1 MMGKKF
7 KSSKIKKFIKQ
18 ALCVVLAV
26 ALIEGDIP
34 LFNNLTARQL
44 IHAPKKVKA
53 ESYVKYNVGNY
64 TKMTAGT
71 THYRIDSWDDF
82 VWYSQAYYEASQGSY
97 GAGVTHANDTVEL
110 VIQSNEQNSSI
121 ELTNRFEPIGNDD
134 SVFAGK
140 LLFDV
145 NSQDMFN
152 IDAPFFGT
160 VSETAK
166 IAFISDENSPKT
178 ITITRTA
185 NKPGD
190 PLLAYKVVS
199 DGDPNTHADWRF
211 LFEAFANDRDVTYGG
226 VIGLIDD
233 GANVELTVANNAL
246 VGTEVIS
253 DAAGASGDPRQK
265 DVGALCG
272 VMGAGATLVA
282 YYSGSNTDYPV
293 TSEHGNAG
301 GLIGMMDTG
310 STLELHAAANLQGQ
324 DVLVYAQ
331 DGYAGGLVGKNLGGT
346 VNIVLGAATRS
357 AAAPSGGEG
366 EGSGGKRGAP
376 SVTETSEEGDEKK
389 SEEDGEKGAEDGEES
404 EEGAEKKSAEDG
416 EKSEEGDEKKD
427 AEDGEKPEEG
437 AEKKSA
443 EDGEKSEEGDEK
455 KSAEDGEKSEEGD
468 EKKSAEDSEKS
479 EEGAE
484 KSSEGTENTTAGND
498 DASAAPVQGSEN
510 SEGDASDAGNDTTTA
525 PVQGG
530 EDVTNVGGEA
540 ASNDNDGASEPAQGG
555 EEEANAGGENVGA
568 EEADNGTD
576 ELAAPAQGGEEASN
590 AAVADDASAAVA
602 PQSTENTEAGNAT
615 NDVTTAPAQG
625 GEDASAAAG
634 DDETTAPAQNDTT
647 AGDTTS
653 EDQASTDDVVTVPA
667 PTKKLAEGSE
677 PETRGVT
684 PTSYPIKQFIVGS
697 LGSGGLFGYYKPNMS
712 AGSYTLDVSIYEI
725 YCKVSVKT
733 AGNNLYS
740 GGLFGVLEIDG
751 GTLTVQGANDKTAVK
766 SEHASI
772 TDNMAVTTG
781 AKASNYGGLIGKYQ
795 AINTSDELVL
805 TNLKVEAKNTLEAGV
820 FAGAISTISG
830 ASYAKISGF
839 ELTSATNVAGLT
851 RFGGLVAEADKAYIY
866 AENVTIGTSGHAL
879 SSFKGASLVG
889 KLSNGV
895 LGLNGTI
902 DLTYSAPE
910 TGSDETGQ
918 LVGLRD
924 HALIYS
930 EAGWSYTPNA
940 VEVDN
945 VASWGDV
952 LTFGTALSKG
962 DVFTESAHVI
972 TIGSV
977 TPNAI
982 GNVASY
988 ARASLL
994 FQIDV
999 TQNDFI
1005 ADSPASLAATTDIM
1019 FTGDIDLTDTGLRG
1033 ITRDNGSTNVEFQ
1046 GSITGAAGIKIIFDI
1061 KNVGGTG
1068 TRPVYRHKYNGL
1080 VANLNPVSGKTCS
1093 TLDLEGDIY
1102 VKAATVIY
1110 AGALAAQAKGDVEIT
1125 NCNTTSNMTFHVG
1138 GGQQAI
1144 VGGLVGEA
1152 IAGIR
1157 NITVT
1162 SCTFEGTITGGNSSA
1177 DTCLGGLFGKIS
1189 TDSTN
1194 TIEWKFDTV
1203 TLKGVVEN
1211 TYTKKQDIG
1220 GLVAH
1225 TNGNNM
1231 ATIVIDGVIADGLR
1245 VEGSTAA
1252 SMGGLLGY
1260 GWNSTHV
1267 DLQSFSVDNAPTVK
1281 MNGAGGAAG
1290 LVYQATGHWEVHDL
1304 DLDGI
1309 KMDVGSAKS
1318 VGMMVNQ
1325 GTSGT
1330 NGIYLELVPEYDYKL
1345 SFATGSNFGSGVFD
1359 EICAYSAANGNV
1371 MENGQG
1377 IISISTYDGSDA
1389 NSYKLKMSSTS
1400 NPDNTNTGLTYQAR
1414 TTQGETQNPNSRY
1427 YYNLDKIDNDNTL
1440 STDAEKLMRWG
1451 VRQYASSNVQS
1462 FFPNPFNGST
1472 IPNGNYSMRGYSWYP
1487 VTVKSAMTING
1498 TFEFFSEEFTETEN
1512 AKPAS
1517 NGHTNQWS
1525 PLAKTQH
1532 YMMQN
1537 GLFYNV
1543 SANLTIRNITL
1554 KGTIGAVDN
1563 FGTGALVYGTVAGTA
1578 SDANK
1583 IANVNSTNG
1592 SISLAGIRV
1601 WNLSDHSSYA
1611 PLLINKTGSFVTLKI
1626 SNVSTTSD
1634 YASGSSAAT
1643 SLIGMAGAS
1652 DTDTYVTVDFTKI
1665 KLDART
1671 SAGSPA
1677 LSNHGYNTTKSI
1689 FTRATL
1695 LERLV
1700 GPSGTYTYTYEDD
1713 WGGATP
1719 AHNVTYGKEVGYTTA
1734 NPANSQYPGEE
1745 IWYARA
1751 STADAQ
1757 YATSHS
1763 AAPSG
1768 ATPSDSFADF
1778 LPYVKTVNSASEIT
1792 GGAVH
1797 YQLKVNHQPSDM
1809 LAGCGTYND
1818 PYVITS
1824 AEDLVKISQWIASS
1838 TDIQSATINALFDA
1852 DGFCADKAE
1861 HKTFTVVNGAFS
1873 DGAGTTKSY
1882 EEMRRYLAEAY
1893 YVISPANANEITLEA
1908 TSGFLGL
1915 GIKDVGYHFRG
1926 VIVGNAGVTIN
1937 NKTQYPL
1944 IRYSDGSVVKNLNVS
1959 VDANITLATASE
1971 TYDYVSGKKY
1981 NANDIIEPGA
1991 YGAVIGVVA
2000 GGDNIIDN
2008 VQTEFGTSTIKATG
2022 KKAQY
2027 QPIGGFV
2034 GVVVNGGVIFK
2045 NMSANTTGLS
2055 NDNVITDPNNN
2066 TTNQCPTSR
2075 RTNMVDD
2082 DNIAW
2087 LYVNPIVG
2095 RVVNGFAINEATE
2108 YHAKNEGCILNNG
2121 TKHYSITDIKGYTS
2135 LSADEKLSVDN
2146 NKNITIPDAQ
2156 SFFILSLIVNSG
2168 MGIQRNKANVS
2179 DMMNKT
2185 GYFDASKFQ
2194 TARRAEYSKV
2204 GTVTS
2209 DTDADFVLSQ
2219 KDTYKATG
2227 TANAADNIM
2236 YYVPYVVANY
2246 TNTYTEQGVDYYFA
2260 KAIANSNNECTI
2272 TLAEGKYYEMP
2283 DGFQGIGS
2291 KYYSDSRIKVGK
2303 FTGNDAKIELNISYN
2318 YYFSYNSAAKAD
2330 NFDNTYQHIDDVGL
2344 GLFNNASGT
2353 TNSSTKCYKGF
2364 VLTGSVKAE
2373 CIDNKFHD
2381 GDHLPYVATMVN
2393 TTQTGDMTDKVKM
2406 VSVGALIGTSHSQQ
2420 YIDGVALQNIDVKGI
2435 RYTGGMI
2442 GWIPGSST
2450 TIMNTG
2456 SSPKPSYGIKVH
2468 GAGNTGGMI
2477 GRSYQGA
2484 ITIDNNNATYSIVEV
2499 LSDCTNRTGNDYNY
2513 GVGGFIGNCRGDEKM
2528 QVKIENVIV
2537 GTLEQSELTTV
2548 GCTGAE
2554 INSGGMIGISNKC
2567 QLTINNCKIYNQSV
2581 TSQYTAAG
2589 LVGYMATETQKTS
2602 SITNVIVTCKD
2613 GLSGQITSSNNFA
2626 GGMFGAIKRDVKDV
2640 TISSCEV
2647 KGYSIVGSNYAGGL
2661 VGFLGHHP
2669 GDKQESNH
2677 KLILQNVSVT
2687 DCGIQTS
2694 ASGGYAGGLVGC
2706 VNYSN
2711 DTKHRDIYGY
2721 NVFAKDLSIAG
2732 TYQGSITGGV
2742 TNATYNVIKLVAF
2755 SRHNDK
2761 NDRPMIQEIIGNNG
2775 TYGTG
2780 GYVIFSDY
2788 TGDVTNENW
2797 TLDVGIPNGLSR
2809 VDAAYPYV
2817 NVNPKTEIDLSSTP
2831 KFLTSDGANQTAV
2844 EDIFSDINGHVVG
2857 YYKTVEGL
2865 ASLEDKVSSFALE
2878 MGTKPFAT
2886 GKDFPVL
2893 VIDDANRTNTTQ
2905 RINDYIALLTNS
2917 TPYDKTNNIGFNYAA
2932 VNNSNYTPIFRTVLH
2947 KCTFDENGR
2956 ILTIDAGNAGNNTD
2970 VNASPGGSYP
2980 CLKRLATQ
2988 FYMNAND
2995 TDTSAEVAQF
3005 TLLDVQYL
3013 DPSGSGKI
3021 VYHLYVPVYVRKLL
3035 EYDFYIH
3042 VESGTTYKV
3051 NELDNNSQNVLVEN
3065 LGTPV
3070 TLEFV
3075 YSYNRTKNE
3084 WLSAI
3089 NGGDSLLSNYAKT
3102 LHLENN
3108 TSVDSG
3114 ATRPNFPSDTRMVLI
3129 DTQNASKPYYLN
3141 SIPASFDT
3149 TDEKVKELK
3158 LSEFSG
3164 FAPVPFIDM
3173 MTVTV
3178 AEDNTNGTLIVCD
3191 ASDENATAKAVIGG
3205 EEKYLKYVS
3214 TEDSTSETR
3223 YKATDVTF
3231 ANGGDKLTEHYFLSI
3246 YTPVSTEDKV
3256 FNYSIGAE
3264 QTLGNSP
3271 YPSRITTESK
3281 SHAAGLLMGYIYEQ
3295 NVFLDKLSVN
3305 GDETDFCITT
3315 DDHAIDVEMR
3325 ATIRLTTSG
3334 TKNVKNLLQSTNPP
3348 GIYQSLLIQLRKHS
3362 DTDVVGIQHLDSA
3375 MVTLYTINGDNVTSL
3390 NSSWNNDACTIPT
3403 ASYIEFRNNVSL
3415 ANKLANGN
3423 VEIKA
3428 NVTLDFG
3435 DNPENIGKQFFPKE
3449 PDTNRTSVRVLS
3461 KIASNPALTA
3471 YSKMSIYTEA
3481 MTEQSLMYGDDKANK
3496 YYCDLSE
3503 KAKLS
3508 YDAIQV
3514 GDGESVQMQLGIN
3527 ANDVTVNPVPIK
3539 TMGIYNVK
3547 DFKSGWNDAE
3557 YLRCTIQLRSKA
3569 ASNYQTP
3576 LAIATY
3582 LPKNDFKILD
3592 NVQPV
3597 YVKKGD
3603 NDTAWTFIYSKAD
3616 LISNGYFDGNICEI
3630 PIDFKVNTGA
3640 DLFESNN
3647 LIYSNYGVYL
3657 GVDLIGAE
3665 ASPTESS
3672 TAITGSDPTAD
3683 YVKYTNTRIYLDKVN
3698 PNKTN
3703 P

>member
-246 VGTEVIS
+246 AGTEVIS
-253 DAAGASGDPRQK
+253 DADGTDARQK

-272 VMGAGATLVA
+272 VMGAGATLEA
-282 YYSGSNTDYPV
+282 YYSGTNTDYSV
-293 TSEHGNAG
+293 TSVNGNAG
-301 GLIGMMDTG
+301 GLIGKMDTG
-310 STLELHAAANLQGQ
+310 SSFTLHAEANLQGEGA
-324 DVLVYAQ
+324 LVYAQ
-331 DGYAGGLVGKNLGGT
+331 NGYAGGIVGENLGGT
-346 VNIVLGAATRS
+346 VTVVLGTATRS
-357 AAAPSGGEG
+357 AAPPAGGEG
-366 EGSGGKRGAP
+366 AGGKKGLSRGEA
-376 SVTETSEEGDEKK
+376 SSLEGDEKK
-389 SEEDGEKGAEDGEES
+389 SVE
-404 EEGAEKKSAEDG
+404 
-416 EKSEEGDEKKD
+416 DEKKD
-427 AEDGEKPEEG
+427 AEDGEESAEEG
-437 AEKKSA
+437 EKKSA
-443 EDGEKSEEGDEK
+443 EDGDTKTAEGDEK
-455 KSAEDGEKSEEGD
+455 SAEGSD
-468 EKKSAEDSEKS
+468 E
-479 EEGAE
+479 
-484 KSSEGTENTTAGND
+484 
-498 DASAAPVQGSEN
+498 ASATQ
-510 SEGDASDAGNDTTTA
+510 GNDTPEAGVENNAGEDTATA
-525 PVQGG
+525 P
-530 EDVTNVGGEA
+530 T
-540 ASNDNDGASEPAQGG
+540 QGG
-555 EEEANAGGENVGA
+555 EEATNVDGEEATNVGDA
-568 EEADNGTD
+568 ANNSNGEASV
-576 ELAAPAQGGEEASN
+576 PAQGGEEAINGADGSDATAATQASEEATSGADGNDATAPTQGGEEAASGAGGSDATAAAQASEEAANIGDTASSDNSDASVPTQGGEEADNTVAGDN
-590 AAVADDASAAVA
+590 ALASEEGNDDASGSDDAPVQNDATTEDNAADGDA
-602 PQSTENTEAGNAT
+602 
-615 NDVTTAPAQG
+615 
-625 GEDASAAAG
+625 ASA
-634 DDETTAPAQNDTT
+634 DLTTMT
-647 AGDTTS
+647 A
-653 EDQASTDDVVTVPA
+653 A
-667 PTKKLAEGSE
+667 PTKKLAGESA
-677 PETRGVT
+677 PATRGVT
-684 PTSYPIKQFIVGS
+684 PTTYPIKQFIVGS
-697 LGSGGLFGYYKPNMS
+697 LGSGGLFGYYKPA
-712 AGSYTLDVSIYEI
+712 AGSVTLDVSIFEI
-725 YCKVSVKT
+725 DCMISVKT
-733 AGNNLYS
+733 SGNNTFT
-740 GGLFGVLEIDG
+740 GGLVGVLEIDG
-751 GTLTVQGANDKTAVK
+751 STLTIQGANDKTTVK
-766 SEHASI
+766 SEHASV
-772 TDNMAVTTG
+772 TDNMANTIG
-781 AKASNYGGLIGKYQ
+781 AKASNYGGLIGKYH
-795 AINTSDELVL
+795 ANTTSDELVL
-805 TNLKVEAKNTLEAGV
+805 QNLKVEEKNTLLSGIY
-820 FAGAISTISG
+820 AGAISTITG

-839 ELTSATNVAGLT
+839 ELTNATNHGDAT
-851 RFGGLVAEADKAYIY
+851 RFGGLVSETDKGYIY
-866 AENVTIGTSGHAL
+866 AENVTIGTSAHAL

-895 LGLNGTI
+895 LGMNGTI
-902 DLTYSAPE
+902 DLTYSAPA
-910 TGSDETGQ
+910 TGSDEHGQ
-918 LVGLRD
+918 LVGIRD
-924 HALIYS
+924 HTLIYS

-945 VASWGDV
+945 VGSWGDV
-952 LTFGTALSKG
+952 LTFGTALAKG
-962 DVFTESAHVI
+962 DVFTEAAHII

-977 TPNAI
+977 TPSAI
-982 GNVASY
+982 GDVASY
-988 ARASLL
+988 AKASLL

-999 TQNDFI
+999 TKNDFI
-1005 ADSPASLAATTDIM
+1005 ADSPASLAATTDVT
-1019 FTGDIDLTDTGLRG
+1019 FTDDIDLTGTGLRG
-1033 ITRDNGSTNVEFQ
+1033 ITRDHGSTNVEFQ
-1046 GSITGAAGIKIIFDI
+1046 GSITGTAGKTIKFDT
-1061 KNVGGTG
+1061 KNVGGSS

-1080 VANLNPVSGKTCS
+1080 VALLNPASGEAYTN
-1093 TLDLEGDIY
+1093 LDFEGDIH
-1102 VKAATVIY
+1102 VKAAAVLY
-1110 AGALAAQAKGDVEIT
+1110 VGALAAQAKGNLEIT
-1125 NCNTTSNMTFHVG
+1125 NCNTTSDMTIHVG
-1138 GGQQAI
+1138 GGQQAL

-1152 IAGIR
+1152 VAGIQ

-1177 DTCLGGLFGKIS
+1177 DTNLGGIIGRIS
-1189 TDSTN
+1189 TDSSSAL
-1194 TIEWKFDTV
+1194 EWRFDSV

-1211 TYTKKQDIG
+1211 TSTKKQVIG
-1220 GLVAH
+1220 GMIAY
-1225 TNGNNM
+1225 TSGNHK
-1231 ATIVIDGVIADGLR
+1231 ATIVIDDVVADGLL
-1245 VEGSTAA
+1245 VKGSSAD
-1252 SMGGLLGY
+1252 SCGGLLGY
-1260 GWNSTHV
+1260 SWYGTHV

-1281 MNGAGGAAG
+1281 ISGVGGAAG
-1290 LVYQATGHWEVHDL
+1290 LVYVATGHWEVHDL

-1345 SFATGSNFGSGVFD
+1345 SFAAGSNLGSGVFD

-1377 IISISTYDGSDA
+1377 IISISTYDGSDT
-1389 NSYKLKMSSTS
+1389 NSYKLKMGSTS

-1414 TTQGETQNPNSRY
+1414 TTQGETWNPNSRY

-1462 FFPNPFNGST
+1462 FFSNPFNGSS

-1487 VTVKSAMTING
+1487 VSVKSALTING
-1498 TFEFFSEEFTETEN
+1498 TFEFFNEEFTETES

-1525 PLAKTQH
+1525 PLVKTQH
-1532 YMMQN
+1532 YMMHN

-1563 FGTGALVYGTVAGTA
+1563 SGTGALVYGTVAGTS
-1578 SDANK
+1578 SDASK

-1592 SISLAGIRV
+1592 SISLAGVRV

-1643 SLIGMAGAS
+1643 SLIGKAGAS
-1652 DTDTYVTVDFTKI
+1652 DDDTYVTVDFTKI

-1671 SAGSPA
+1671 NAGSPA

-1689 FTRATL
+1689 FTNATL

-1700 GPSGTYTYTYEDD
+1700 GPSGTYTYPYDDD
-1713 WGGATP
+1713 WGGTTP
-1719 AHNVTYGKEVGYTTA
+1719 AHNVTYGKEVGYDASATTT
-1734 NPANSQYPGEE
+1734 QYPGQE
-1745 IWYARA
+1745 IWYASSSA
-1751 STADAQ
+1751 TDPKK
-1757 YATSHS
+1757 ATSYS
-1763 AAPSG
+1763 QAPIG
-1768 ATPSDSFADF
+1768 DTPTDSFTAF
-1778 LPYVKTVNSASEIT
+1778 LPYVHTVSTASQIAS
-1792 GGAVH
+1792 GGVY
-1797 YQLKVNHQPSDM
+1797 YQLKVNHQLSDV
-1809 LAGCGTYND
+1809 LTGCGTYND

-1944 IRYSDGSVVKNLNVS
+1944 IRYSDGSVVKNLNVT
-1959 VDANITLATASE
+1959 VDANITLAAASD

-2055 NDNVITDPNNN
+2055 NDNVITDPNDN

-2108 YHAKNEGCILNNG
+2108 YHAKNEACILNNG
-2121 TKHYSITDIKGYTS
+2121 TKHYSITDIKEYTS
-2135 LSADEKLSVDN
+2135 LSVDEKLSVDN

-2168 MGIQRNKANVS
+2168 MGIQRNKANVT

-2194 TARRAEYSKV
+2194 TVRRAEYSKV

-2272 TLAEGKYYEMP
+2272 TLAEGKDYEMP

-2291 KYYSDSRIKVGK
+2291 KYYADSRIKVGK

-2537 GTLEQSELTTV
+2537 GTLEQSKLTTV
-2548 GCTGAE
+2548 GCIGAE

-2602 SITNVIVTCKD
+2602 SITNVIVTCKE
-2613 GLSGQITSSNNFA
+2613 GLTGQITSSNNFA
-2626 GGMFGAIKRDVKDV
+2626 GGMFGAINRDVKDV
-2640 TISSCEV
+2640 TVADCVV

-2661 VGFLGHHP
+2661 VGYLGHHP
-2669 GDKQESNH
+2669 GDKQLIDQ
-2677 KLILQNVSVT
+2677 KLIPQNVSIV

-2694 ASGGYAGGLVGC
+2694 ASGGYTGGLVGY
-2706 VNYSN
+2706 VNYAN
-2711 DTKHRDIYGY
+2711 DSKHKDIYGY
-2721 NVFAKDLSIAG
+2721 NVFVNDVSIDG
-2732 TYQGSITGGV
+2732 TYQGGISGGV
-2742 TNATYNVIKLVAF
+2742 KDATYNVIKLVAF
-2755 SRHNDK
+2755 SRHNDT
-2761 NDRPMIQEIIGNNG
+2761 RPMIQDVVGNNG
-2775 TYGTG
+2775 NYGTG
-2780 GYVIFSDY
+2780 GYVIFADY
-2788 TGDVTNENW
+2788 TGDVTNETW
-2797 TLDVGIPNGLSR
+2797 TRTSDVSITTNLSR

-2844 EDIFSDINGHVVG
+2844 EDIFSDINDHVDG

-2865 ASLEDKVSSFALE
+2865 ATLEDKVSSFALE

-2956 ILTIDAGNAGNNTD
+2956 ILTIDAGNAGINTN
-2970 VNASPGGSYP
+2970 VNASPSGSYP
-2980 CLKRLATQ
+2980 CLKRAATQ

-3089 NGGDSLLSNYAKT
+3089 NGGDSLLTNYAKT

-3375 MVTLYTINGDNVTSL
+3375 TVTLYTINGDNVNSL
-3390 NSSWNNDACTIPT
+3390 NSNWDNETCTIPT
-3403 ASYIEFRNNVSL
+3403 ASYIELRNNVSL

-3630 PIDFKVNTGA
+3630 PIEFKVNTGA
-3640 DLFESNN
+3640 DLFENNN
-3647 LIYSNYGVYL
+3647 LTYSNYGVWL
-3657 GVDLIGAE
+3657 SVDLIGHVDDE
-3665 ASPTESS
+3665 ANTNWTSNSLR
-3672 TAITGSDPTAD
+3672 ITGSDPEPD
-3683 YVKYTNTRIYLDKVN
+3683 YVKYTNTRIYMDKVN